1 MKKLVL
7 AVTLL
12 VSIFT
17 MSLPVTAASPTASEA
32 LTPGVLGSRR
42 APGDVTAETLAAEL
56 LSSGAVDTQAAATA
70 VAESL
75 LAIKAMKCD
84 EEGLLKLCAYIYKQ
98 MTDEQKAKIDEA
110 AAKRGISVEEVI
122 GNIIASNTA
131 FPGSVAVAWNE
142 ELSKSSIDG
151 KAGSIN
157 FILTKPDEEAVAS
170 GTKDANGNT
179 VLSIFDFTLQGGH
192 SFKTL
197 DTAICVKGIKDT
209 DTADTIIAKQLVNG
223 KWNNVK
229 ITAFTND
236 GLALHLTNKGPIKIE
251 KVK

>member
-7 AVTLL
+7 ALTLI

-17 MSLPVTAASPTASEA
+17 LSFPVTAASPTASEA

-42 APGDVTAETLAAEL
+42 APGDATAETLAAKL
-56 LSSGAVDTQAAATA
+56 FSSGAFETQAAATA
-70 VAESL
+70 VAESMI
-75 LAIKAMKCD
+75 AISAMKCD
-84 EEGLLKLCAYIYKQ
+84 EEALLKLCATIYKA
-98 MTDEQKAKIDEA
+98 MTAEQKAKIDEA
-110 AAKRGISVEEVI
+110 AVKRGISVEEVI

-131 FPGSVAVAWNE
+131 FQGSFAVAWNE

-157 FILTKPDEEAVAS
+157 IILTKAGDKAVAS
-170 GTKDANGNT
+170 GTKDANGRT

-197 DTAICVKGIKDT
+197 DTAFCVKGVKDT
-209 DTADTIIAKQLVNG
+209 DTADTIVVKQLVNG

-229 ITAFTND
+229 ITAFAND

-251 KVK
+251 RVK